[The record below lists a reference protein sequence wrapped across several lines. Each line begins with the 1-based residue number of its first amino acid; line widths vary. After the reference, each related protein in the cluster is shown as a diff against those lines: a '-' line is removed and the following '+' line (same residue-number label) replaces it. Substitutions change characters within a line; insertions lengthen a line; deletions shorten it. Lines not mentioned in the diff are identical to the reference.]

1 MMTITLDND
10 DLARVFPP
18 NHRDHVHT
26 YYAHKR
32 AKSAAACRAA
42 VAADFALIIANM
54 RAERMARS

>member
-18 NHRDHVHT
+18 NHWAHVH
-26 YYAHKR
+26 AFHLHKR
-32 AKSAAACRAA
+32 NASAAACRAA